1 MERKTKEILKVM
13 FVFIIISMLIFTPV
27 ISNATST
34 NTNAKSST
42 KLSLSSLLEIATQ
55 KYEDVKDYKNFLGEI
70 GTFSKELDTSKSTDE
85 IKIQIIDKVT
95 ELKNNYST
103 SIVIPKIA
111 DQIIVSTIN
120 ANGTNSTDLVS
131 SLINSISKLLKST
144 NLAVESL
151 TPNVTIDNMVATTAG
166 ERCGEN
172 YKVKLSGK
180 IYYAEVD
187 KNGNPTSDKWAYL
200 IHGANMTGQAMA
212 DAVGH
217 MYLDQGYNIL
227 ASDSRGYGNSEGE
240 EELGYVES
248 LDVWD
253 WLTYLNN
260 TYGDKCEKIIV
271 HGISLGGATTVFA
284 SGLEIDGKTM
294 KDQHVIGLVEDCG
307 YTSLTG
313 VIKGLLGVT
322 SSSDSTSSSNELV
335 AKILGIFKKDDL
347 SSVSSSSLTD
357 EVIKKL
363 LIDNVDVGLT
373 EENFD
378 TYQNALDSL
387 NRSELPVLIIH
398 GTDDSIVPFE
408 NSTEIYNAA
417 MANSKIPYVQ
427 RFTAESEQH
436 AFIVLGAK
444 YNVYEGHVENFINK
458 AEKIANGETVNKIS
472 DNKEE
477 EEQKTSVMS
486 NLIKALKLIKN
497 MLG

>member
-1 MERKTKEILKVM
+1 MNKKIRNILKVIVVLAIASM
-13 FVFIIISMLIFTPV
+13 LMLVPIISSAAYININT
-27 ISNATST
+27 T
-34 NTNAKSST
+34 NST
-42 KLSLSSLLEIATQ
+42 KLSFSSLLEIAAQ
-55 KYEDVKDYKNFLGEI
+55 KYEDVKSYKNFLGEI
-70 GTFSKELDTSKSTDE
+70 GNFTKTLDTNMSIDE
-85 IKIQIIDKVT
+85 TKIQIIDKAT

-103 SIVIPKIA
+103 SMVIPKIS
-111 DQIIVSTIN
+111 DQIILSTIN
-120 ANGTNSTDLVS
+120 LDATDTTDLVGSITS
-131 SLINSISKLLKST
+131 SVSKLLKNT

-151 TPNVTIDNMVATTAG
+151 TPDVEIDNMIATTAG

-187 KNGNPTSDKWAYL
+187 KNGNPTSNKWVYL

-212 DAVGH
+212 DAVGE
-217 MYLDQGYNIL
+217 MYLEQGYNIL
-227 ASDSRGYGNSEGE
+227 APDSRGYGNSEGE

-260 TYGDKCEKIIV
+260 TYGDKCERVIL

-294 KDQHVIGLVEDCG
+294 KDQNVIGLVEDCG

-313 VIKGLLGVT
+313 IIKGLLGE
-322 SSSDSTSSSNELV
+322 SNSSDSTSSSNKLV
-335 AKILGIFKKDDL
+335 AKILGIFEKDDL
-347 SSVSSSSLTD
+347 SGVSGSSLTD

-363 LIDNVDVGLT
+363 LINNIDVGLT

-387 NRSELPVLIIH
+387 NRCELPILIIH
-398 GTDDSIVPFE
+398 GTKDSIVSFE
-408 NSTEIYNAA
+408 NSTEIYNTA
-417 MANSKIPYVQ
+417 MANSQIPYVQ
-427 RFTAESEQH
+427 RFTAEGEQH

-458 AEKIANGETVNKIS
+458 AEKIANGETVNKVS
-472 DNKEE
+472 DYKEE
-477 EEQKTSVMS
+477 EEQKASVMS

-497 MLG
+497 ILG

>member
-1 MERKTKEILKVM
+1 MNKRTKDMLKMIV
-13 FVFIIISMLIFTPV
+13 VFIIISVIIFIPI
-27 ISNATST
+27 ISNAASVNT
-34 NTNAKSST
+34 NTKSST
-42 KLSLSSLLEIATQ
+42 KLSLSALLEIAAQ
-55 KYEDVKDYKNFLGEI
+55 KYEDVKSYKNFLGEM
-70 GTFSKELDTSKSTDE
+70 GSFTKSLDTNMSVDE
-85 IKIQIIDKVT
+85 TKIQIIDKAT
-95 ELKNNYST
+95 ELKSNYST
-103 SIVIPKIA
+103 STVIPKIS
-111 DQIIVSTIN
+111 DQIILSTIN
-120 ANGTNSTDLVS
+120 LEATNTSDLVGSITS
-131 SLINSISKLLKST
+131 SVSKLLKNT

-151 TPNVTIDNMVATTAG
+151 TPNVKIDNMVATTAG
-166 ERCGEN
+166 QRCGEN

-187 KNGNPTSDKWAYL
+187 KNGNPTSDKWVYL

-212 DAVGH
+212 DAVGQ
-217 MYLDQGYNIL
+217 MYLEQGYNIL
-227 ASDSRGYGNSEGE
+227 APDSRGYGSSEGE

-253 WLTYLNN
+253 WLTYLND
-260 TYGDKCEKIIV
+260 TYGDKCKKVIL

-284 SGLEIDGKTM
+284 SGLEINGKTM
-294 KDQHVIGLVEDCG
+294 KDQNVIGLVEDCG

-313 VIKGLLGVT
+313 IIKGLLGVS
-322 SSSDSTSSSNELV
+322 SSSDSNSSSNKLV

-347 SSVSSSSLTD
+347 SSVSNGSLTD

-363 LIDNVDVGLT
+363 LINNIDVGLT

-387 NRSELPVLIIH
+387 NRCELPILIIH
-398 GTDDSIVPFE
+398 GTKDSIVPFE
-408 NSTEIYNAA
+408 NSTEIYNSA

-427 RFTAESEQH
+427 RFSADGEQH

-458 AEKIANGETVNKIS
+458 AEKIANGETVNKVS
-472 DNKEE
+472 DYKEE
-477 EEQKTSVMS
+477 EEQKASIMS

>member
-1 MERKTKEILKVM
+1 MNKKTKDMLKVM
-13 FVFIIISMLIFTPV
+13 FVFIIISILIFTPI
-27 ISNATST
+27 ISNAASV
-34 NTNAKSST
+34 NTNIKSST
-42 KLSLSSLLEIATQ
+42 KLSLSALLEIAAQ
-55 KYEDVKDYKNFLGEI
+55 KYEDVKSYKNFLGEM
-70 GTFSKELDTSKSTDE
+70 GSFTKSLDTNMSVDE
-85 IKIQIIDKVT
+85 TKIQIIDKAS
-95 ELKNNYST
+95 ELKSNYST
-103 SIVIPKIA
+103 STVIPKIS
-111 DQIIVSTIN
+111 DQIILSTIN
-120 ANGTNSTDLVS
+120 LDATNTSDLVGSITS
-131 SLINSISKLLKST
+131 SVSKLLKNT

-151 TPNVTIDNMVATTAG
+151 TPNVKIDNMVATTAG
-166 ERCGEN
+166 QRCGEN

-187 KNGNPTSDKWAYL
+187 KNGNPTSDKWVYL

-212 DAVGH
+212 DAVGQ
-217 MYLDQGYNIL
+217 MYLEQGYNIL
-227 ASDSRGYGNSEGE
+227 APDSRGYGSSEGE

-253 WLTYLNN
+253 WLTYLND
-260 TYGDKCEKIIV
+260 TYGDKCKKVIL

-284 SGLEIDGKTM
+284 SGLEINGKTM
-294 KDQHVIGLVEDCG
+294 KDQNVIGLVEDCG

-313 VIKGLLGVT
+313 IIKGLLGVS
-322 SSSDSTSSSNELV
+322 SSSDSNSSSNKLV

-347 SSVSSSSLTD
+347 SSVSNGSLTD

-363 LIDNVDVGLT
+363 LINNIDVGLT

-387 NRSELPVLIIH
+387 NRCELPILIIH
-398 GTDDSIVPFE
+398 GTKDSIVSFE
-408 NSTEIYNAA
+408 NSTEIYNSA

-427 RFTAESEQH
+427 RFSANGEQH

-458 AEKIANGETVNKIS
+458 AEKIANGETVNKVS
-472 DNKEE
+472 DYKEE
-477 EEQKTSVMS
+477 EEQKASVMS

>member
-1 MERKTKEILKVM
+1 M
-13 FVFIIISMLIFTPV
+13 
-27 ISNATST
+27 
-34 NTNAKSST
+34 
-42 KLSLSSLLEIATQ
+42 
-55 KYEDVKDYKNFLGEI
+55 
-70 GTFSKELDTSKSTDE
+70 
-85 IKIQIIDKVT
+85 
-95 ELKNNYST
+95 
-103 SIVIPKIA
+103 
-111 DQIIVSTIN
+111 
-120 ANGTNSTDLVS
+120 
-131 SLINSISKLLKST
+131 
-144 NLAVESL
+144 
-151 TPNVTIDNMVATTAG
+151 
-166 ERCGEN
+166 
-172 YKVKLSGK
+172 
-180 IYYAEVD
+180 
-187 KNGNPTSDKWAYL
+187 
-200 IHGANMTGQAMA
+200 
-212 DAVGH
+212 
-217 MYLDQGYNIL
+217 
-227 ASDSRGYGNSEGE
+227 
-240 EELGYVES
+240 
-248 LDVWD
+248 
-253 WLTYLNN
+253 NN
-260 TYGDKCEKIIV
+260 TYGDKCEKIIL

-472 DNKEE
+472 DYKEE